1 MSSGMMLS
9 TGPTS
14 SVSIGNYK
22 GVMLCH
28 RPFAGASG
36 AAGKVGKTTQSEGS
50 FKCGTVETPLGEN
63 VKISEH
69 QKMVAKMSKKNS
81 VLSKHRKWLSDLQK
95 TKEKLQEEYLEEEAA
110 AKEKKEKFMEREAK
124 MRAVVRGTIG
134 PTKHRQEE
142 LALLEET
149 KGQAEE
155 KKEGN
160 GDGPVPPL
168 NLAEPKKSV
177 PAWAMTESVA
187 KEVEDQAMEEE
198 EEDLLAFADG
208 LDYDKYEDDLELKVL
223 MDQVKERIKNME
235 KDGENDE
242 KALQALLDREL
253 ERAIAADREAQEEEY
268 AEEKE
273 GGREDDDVKEIVN
286 TVREE
291 EGMKEVHSNKS
302 LLALVEQRKEAL
314 AGEGAMETVKE
325 EAALAQPRIITHTDD
340 GGSRMKGKE
349 DVNKLPYM
357 NRNPAV

>member
-1 MSSGMMLS
+1 
-9 TGPTS
+9 
-14 SVSIGNYK
+14 
-22 GVMLCH
+22 
-28 RPFAGASG
+28 
-36 AAGKVGKTTQSEGS
+36 
-50 FKCGTVETPLGEN
+50 
-63 VKISEH
+63 
-69 QKMVAKMSKKNS
+69 
-81 VLSKHRKWLSDLQK
+81 
-95 TKEKLQEEYLEEEAA
+95 
-110 AKEKKEKFMEREAK
+110 MEREAK

-149 KGQAEE
+149 KQLAEE
-155 KKEGN
+155 KKEG
-160 GDGPVPPL
+160 GGEGPVPRL
-168 NLAEPKKSV
+168 DLAEPKKTV
-177 PAWAMTESVA
+177 PAWAMTEEVA

-198 EEDLLAFADG
+198 EEDLLAFAEG
-208 LDYDKYEDDLELKVL
+208 LDYDKYDDDMELKVL

-242 KALQALLDREL
+242 RNLQALLDREL
-253 ERAIAADREAQEEEY
+253 ERAVAADREANEEEY

-273 GGREDDDVKEIVN
+273 GGREDYDVKEILN
-286 TVREE
+286 SVREE

-314 AGEGAMETVKE
+314 EGAGGDKT
-325 EAALAQPRIITHTDD
+325 LAQPRIITHTDD

>member
-36 AAGKVGKTTQSEGS
+36 AAGKVGKSSIQGEGT

-110 AKEKKEKFMEREAK
+110 AKDKKEKFMEREAK

-149 KGQAEE
+149 KQL
-155 KKEGN
+155 
-160 GDGPVPPL
+160 D
-168 NLAEPKKSV
+168 LAEPKKTV
-177 PAWAMTESVA
+177 PAWAMTEEVA
-187 KEVEDQAMEEE
+187 KEMEDQAMEEE
-198 EEDLLAFADG
+198 EEDLLAFAEG
-208 LDYDKYEDDLELKVL
+208 LDYDKYDDDMELKVL

-242 KALQALLDREL
+242 RNLQALLDREL
-253 ERAIAADREAQEEEY
+253 ERAIAADREANEEEY

-273 GGREDDDVKEIVN
+273 GGREDDDVKEILN
-286 TVREE
+286 SVREE

-314 AGEGAMETVKE
+314 EGGGGDKT
-325 EAALAQPRIITHTDD
+325 LAQPRIITHTDD